1 MTHESAQLAFT
12 NERPLVSCI
21 KLLVARNPQKWQ
33 RINDL
38 LSVHPELMN
47 AQNLADED
55 PNSMVSS
62 SVKDV
67 GEGEQPRTPRADTPR
82 DGVGASKRRKAG
94 DTRSE
99 AGSATS

>member
-21 KLLVARNPQKWQ
+21 KLLVARNPHKWQ

-38 LSVHPELMN
+38 LNVHPELMN

-55 PNSMVSS
+55 PNSIVSS
-62 SVKDV
+62 SSKVV
-67 GEGEQPRTPRADTPR
+67 GEDEQLRTPRADTPKGGG
-82 DGVGASKRRKAG
+82 DASKRRDLRTVSSG
-94 DTRSE
+94 T
-99 AGSATS
+99 GSAAS